1 MSELGCLALL
11 MSTVVQPTPQMLNAA
26 FLMLALPPLWSGRVS
41 FATTL
46 TGLLLQ
52 TTLWREVRKGIE
64 LAEGAKR
71 EAEVK

>member
-1 MSELGCLALL
+1 MSELGCLTLV
-11 MSTVVQPTPQMLNAA
+11 MSIAVQLTPQMLNAS
-26 FLMLALPPLWSGRVS
+26 FLMLALPPLWSGCIS

-46 TGLLLQ
+46 TGLLIQ
-52 TTLWREVRKGIE
+52 TTLWRDVRKGIA